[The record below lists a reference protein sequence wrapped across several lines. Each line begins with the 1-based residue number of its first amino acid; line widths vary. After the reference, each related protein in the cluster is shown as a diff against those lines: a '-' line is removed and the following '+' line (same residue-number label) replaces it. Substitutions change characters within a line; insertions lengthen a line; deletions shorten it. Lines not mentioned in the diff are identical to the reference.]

1 MAATNVEGGVVAPDL
16 ITREAPEAFAA
27 TQTTASIPTPEELEF
42 RANEY
47 ISQEKFSRS
56 LTLPA
61 TESHEELTVTYAV
74 GGLDSVD
81 APTVLFIGGMF
92 GGRYLAS
99 IADHVCTKLGIRI
112 VVTDR

>member
-1 MAATNVEGGVVAPDL
+1 MATTNGEGGVVAPNL
-16 ITREAPEAFAA
+16 ITLGAHEAPTA
-27 TQTTASIPTPEELEF
+27 TQTTAFIPTPEELES

-61 TESHEELTVTYAV
+61 TESHGELTVTYAV

-99 IADHVCTKLGIRI
+99 IADHVCTKLGMRI
-112 VVTDR
+112 VVADR